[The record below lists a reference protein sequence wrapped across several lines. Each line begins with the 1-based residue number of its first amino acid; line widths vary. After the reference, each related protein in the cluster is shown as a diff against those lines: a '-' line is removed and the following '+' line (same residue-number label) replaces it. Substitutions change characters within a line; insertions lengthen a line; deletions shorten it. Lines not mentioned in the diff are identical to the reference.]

1 MRAICVAMLLMLA
14 SASAAAE
21 DEVGRAARDLSGE
34 LMSPFCPGR
43 TLADCPSPDAAHLR
57 RQIEARL
64 EAGESTEAIVAAFTE
79 QYGEA
84 LLAAPPRSGW
94 GMVAW
99 VVPGLA
105 VCTAGALLVLWLR
118 RHRAAPAGP
127 PSPAAPA
134 DPRLAAELDRLLR
147 DG

>member
-1 MRAICVAMLLMLA
+1 MRAICVAMLLILA
-14 SASAAAE
+14 SASFAVE

-64 EAGESTEAIVAAFTE
+64 AAGESAETIVTAFTH

-84 LLAAPPRSGW
+84 LLAAPPRRGW

-105 VCTAGALLVLWLR
+105 VFAAGALLVLWLR
-118 RHRAAPAGP
+118 AHQAPPAG
-127 PSPAAPA
+127 SPAPPAPA